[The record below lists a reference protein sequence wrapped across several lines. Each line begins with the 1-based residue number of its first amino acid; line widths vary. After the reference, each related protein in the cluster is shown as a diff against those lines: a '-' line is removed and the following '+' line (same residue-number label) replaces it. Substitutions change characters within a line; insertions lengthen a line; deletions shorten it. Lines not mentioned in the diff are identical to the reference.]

1 VTSTRTYL
9 WTLLGLLALSA
20 LTFGM
25 SYIELGGFSVVIA
38 MAIAAA
44 KAWLVAMFFMHLGEH
59 GTSDKAALLL
69 GVLLAL
75 LLIGF
80 AAADIATRAAVPL
93 PPV

>member
-1 VTSTRTYL
+1 MTSARTYL
-9 WTLLGLLALSA
+9 WTLLGLLVLSA

-25 SYIELGGFSVVIA
+25 SYVELGGFSVLIA

-44 KAWLVAMFFMHLGEH
+44 KAWLIAMFFMHLSEH
-59 GTSDKAALLL
+59 GTSDRAALLL

-80 AAADIATRAAVPL
+80 AAADIATRTAVPL